1 MPQLPPREAH
11 ARPPSQRVSG
21 QPPPALAVCIPQCT
35 NAAWHVNGTQ
45 QPPSC
50 RPAGGLAGFEPHGSV
65 SDAQPRACVI
75 RCPNKLPTP
84 DTHHEGASS
93 ISRPGGTAGWLWNFR
108 LDDVGRWNDSELP
121 SLGGQLDH
129 NDPGLQLEEFTSR
142 FQCKK
147 TDSEAAGHH
156 KTTGPILRTCSA
168 EQATTAGD

>member
-1 MPQLPPREAH
+1 M
-11 ARPPSQRVSG
+11 SQ
-21 QPPPALAVCIPQCT
+21 PTPTAVRLGMEWGST
-35 NAAWHVNGTQ
+35 
-45 QPPSC
+45 
-50 RPAGGLAGFEPHGSV
+50 PHGS
-65 SDAQPRACVI
+65 SKDQTTTGPAMK
-75 RCPNKLPTP
+75 N
-84 DTHHEGASS
+84 ASS

-108 LDDVGRWNDSELP
+108 LDDVGRWHDSELL

-129 NDPGLQLEEFTSR
+129 NDPGLQLEESTSR